1 MMRAHLSYGLYVLR
15 HKWHVLYAGFFLGV
29 PIWRLLIHD
38 WTKFTRAEWG
48 PYVRR
53 FYGPKAYRPAP
64 GSTGYLHKP
73 GDDLAFDQAWQH
85 HWTRNPH
92 HWNYWRTPE
101 AEDGTREALPMPETY
116 VREMVADWYG
126 AGMAQGKPAI
136 EAWYMANVSKMQ
148 LHPET
153 RRLVHRFIT
162 EAVLK
167 GVIRG

>member
-1 MMRAHLSYGLYVLR
+1 MKAHFGYLGYVLR
-15 HKWHVLYAGFFLGV
+15 HKWHVFYAGLFLGV
-29 PIWRLLIHD
+29 PLWRLLIHD
-38 WTKFTRAEWG
+38 LSKFSRAEWG

-53 FYGPKAYRPAP
+53 FGGGNNSKWESPA
-64 GSTGYLHKP
+64 
-73 GDDLAFDQAWQH
+73 DDQEWKDAWLH
-85 HWTRNPH
+85 HWTHNPH

-101 AEDGTREALPMPETY
+101 AEDGTRDALPMSETY

-136 EAWYMANVSKMQ
+136 EAWYMANVGKMQ

-153 RRLVHRFIT
+153 KALANRFIT
-162 EAVLK
+162 EAVLS